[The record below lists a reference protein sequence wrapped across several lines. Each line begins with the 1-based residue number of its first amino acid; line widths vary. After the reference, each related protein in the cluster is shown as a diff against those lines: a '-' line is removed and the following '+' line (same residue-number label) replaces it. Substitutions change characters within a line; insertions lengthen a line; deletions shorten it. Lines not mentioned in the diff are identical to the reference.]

1 MVQVKVNEGILE
13 GVEVDNEYGGKIFKF
28 KGIPYA
34 EPPVGDLRFKAPRPI
49 KPWQGVRSAKEHG
62 PCCFQ
67 QDLMFDKHTE
77 TRGSEDCLYL
87 NVYSPN
93 LNPNKPLPVMFW
105 IHGGGFFSG
114 NGNDDNYGPDYLVR
128 HDVIL
133 VTINYRLDILG
144 YLCLDSED
152 VPGNAG
158 MKDQVAALRWVKN
171 NISYFGGDPENITIF
186 GESAGGSS
194 VTLHLVSPMT
204 KGLFKRA
211 IYQSGA
217 GTCHWVV
224 GLERREKAKALA
236 RSLGL
241 DSDNNEEILKFLQS
255 QPVDKLINAKAPITL
270 HEEVNEN
277 VRVNFGPCSEK
288 VFGDNEV
295 FFSGDIYDALR
306 NGVHAG
312 VEIMGGICK
321 DEGYMV
327 CGVGLDLDRLISQ
340 FGSYLEL
347 FAPREIAWNCS
358 LKTTFEVGRKMK
370 QFYTKGEKLS
380 RETLNNIMDFL
391 SMDIFSYGI
400 IQWTKASSAT
410 NKTYFYKFTC
420 QSKLNV
426 MAEMMGMADLCFG
439 KVVHADELSYIFSLN
454 MPNIPKADKDS
465 DEFKLINNMTT
476 LWTNFAKIGN
486 PTPDSSL
493 GVQWQPFTPME
504 QNYLELGNQ
513 LMASKKP
520 DEEILNFWESIFRDY
535 YPHCLAIK

>member
-1 MVQVKVNEGILE
+1 MVRVKVSQGILE

-49 KPWQGVRSAKEHG
+49 KPWQGVRNAKEHG
-62 PCCFQ
+62 PVCFQ
-67 QDLMFDKHTE
+67 RDLMFEKHTK
-77 TRGSEDCLYL
+77 TQGSEDCLYL

-93 LNPNKPLPVMFW
+93 LKPNKPLPVMFF
-105 IHGGGFFSG
+105 IHGGGFTSGSG
-114 NGNDDNYGPDYLVR
+114 NDYNYGPDYLVR

-133 VTINYRLDILG
+133 VTINYRTEVLG
-144 YLCLDSED
+144 FLCIDSED

-171 NISYFGGDPENITIF
+171 NISYFGGDPDNITIF
-186 GESAGGSS
+186 GESAGGAS

-241 DSDNNEEILKFLQS
+241 DSDDNEELCKFLQS
-255 QPVDKLINAKAPITL
+255 VPVNKLINIKAPITL
-270 HEEVNEN
+270 EEEANEN
-277 VRVNFGPCSEK
+277 IRVNFGPCSEK
-288 VFGDNEV
+288 KFGDNEV

-306 NGVHAG
+306 NGVHEG
-312 VEIMGGICK
+312 VDIIGGICK

-327 CGVGLDLDRLISQ
+327 CGVGIDLDKLISQ
-340 FGSYLEL
+340 YETYLEV

-358 LKTTFEVGRKMK
+358 RKTIFEVGRKMK
-370 QFYTKGEKLS
+370 QFHTKGEKLS
-380 RETLNNIMDFL
+380 KETLNNIMEYL
-391 SMDIFSYGI
+391 SMDIFVYGI
-400 IQWTKASSAT
+400 TQWAKSISAT

-420 QSKLNV
+420 HSELN
-426 MAEMMGMADLCFG
+426 MIPQMMNMTDLCVG
-439 KVVHADELSYIFSLN
+439 KVVHADELAYIFT
-454 MPNIPKADKDS
+454 PNLTKVDKDS
-465 DEFKLINNMTT
+465 DAFKLINNMTT
-476 LWTNFAKIGN
+476 LWTNFAKFGN
-486 PTPDSSL
+486 PTPDSSF
-493 GVQWQPFTPME
+493 GVQWLPYTTTE
-504 QNYLELGNQ
+504 QNYLELGNK
-513 LMASKKP
+513 LEASKKP
-520 DEEILNFWESIFRDY
+520 YEEIVNFWESIFREY
-535 YPHCLAIK
+535 YPHCLAHK